1 MRNGAIPGLAQACA
15 VLVTVGALVSCDS
28 PKQQALRTLS
38 RAGIEPT
45 GQSLVAAVETR
56 NAPLMESL
64 ITAGVDLERKDPSG
78 RTPLRLC
85 VDAGDQAIATRLV
98 ESGADVNSKAL
109 DGSSVLGASVRGMP
123 AAFVK
128 RLLEKGA
135 SADGLMP
142 GGEEILPWAIR
153 EGSTELVQLLM
164 AAAPDPHMTDKDGNP
179 LLHVAMQ
186 ANRRDL
192 MEVIIRLGADPG
204 QNNARGESTLHTA
217 IRNGWLEIIP
227 SLVRA
232 GADPNLPGPSGRSPL
247 AEAVADGD
255 LDRMKLLLGAGADP
269 NFRHPVGEDG
279 RLSET
284 PLELAFAH
292 EDRRVFQV
300 FLDGELKLEQSRIDR
315 WLADALEAKDG
326 GMVRLLLRNGARPNI
341 QGADGWLPIER
352 AVLAGEGSTVKL
364 LSDYGS
370 PAGRSLHLA
379 AAMGSKRMVELL
391 LHLGMNPDV
400 VHPPYLDRPLSVA
413 IRLRHDAAAAAL
425 VRGGAKIQFR
435 IPEGQTPLNLAV
447 ALGCPLT
454 VKALVGHGADPN
466 ELLQTPARPEF
477 IRQVRPGVMRWALR
491 VDRNITPLMVASDS
505 GNTLVARHLMHAG
518 AKKSVWTRVSSL
530 WPINFASRRGDVK
543 MMRLILGKDPHK
555 EDRHIV
561 VNLKEQKASVFDAEG
576 NEIFTTKVSTG
587 RKGYATPTGEYVI
600 TNKHRAWTSTIY
612 HASMPYFQR
621 LSCSDFG
628 LHAGVVPGYP
638 ASHGC
643 IRVPAGNA
651 AKLFAM
657 TEAGDRVMI
666 VP

>member
-1 MRNGAIPGLAQACA
+1 MF
-15 VLVTVGALVSCDS
+15 VSCDS
-28 PKQQALRTLS
+28 PKKKALRGLS

-45 GQSLVAAVETR
+45 GRSLVEAVEAR
-56 NAPLMESL
+56 NGPLVDSL
-64 ITAGVDLERKDPSG
+64 LLAEVDTERKDAQG
-78 RTPLRLC
+78 RTPLRLS
-85 VDAGDQAIATRLV
+85 VDADDRATALRLV
-98 ESGADVNSKAL
+98 DGGADADSRAV
-109 DGSSVLGASVRGMP
+109 DGSSVLGAAVRRMDIT
-123 AAFVK
+123 FIR
-128 RLLEKGA
+128 RLLEHGA
-135 SADGLMP
+135 SPDATMP

-153 EGSTELVQLLM
+153 EGSAELVELLM
-164 AAAPDPHMTDKDGNP
+164 AAAPDPHMTDREGNP

-186 ANRRDL
+186 ADRRDL
-192 MEVIIRLGADPG
+192 MEAIIKLGADPG
-204 QNNARGESTLHTA
+204 QKNARGETTLHTA
-217 IRNGWLEIIP
+217 IRNGWLEAIP
-227 SLVRA
+227 SLVKA
-232 GADPNLPGPSGRSPL
+232 GADPNLPGPSGHSPL
-247 AEAVADGD
+247 AQAVMDADLG
-255 LDRMKLLLGAGADP
+255 MMGLLLGTGADP

-279 RLSET
+279 TLSKT
-284 PLELAFAH
+284 PLEIAFTH
-292 EDRRVFQV
+292 QDRRVFQV
-300 FLDGELKLEQSRIDR
+300 FLDRKVKLEQSRIDR
-315 WLADALEAKDG
+315 WLADALEAKDM
-326 GMVRLLLRNGARPNI
+326 GMVRLLLRSGARPNI
-341 QGADGWLPIER
+341 HGSDGWLPIER
-352 AVLAGEGSTVKL
+352 AVLAREGSMVKL

-379 AAMGSKRMVELL
+379 AAVGDQRMIDLL

-400 VHPPYLDRPLSVA
+400 VHPPFLDRPLSVA
-413 IRLRHDAAAAAL
+413 IRHRHDAAAAAL
-425 VRGGAKIQFR
+425 VRGGAKIRFR
-435 IPEGQTPLNLAV
+435 MPEGQTPLHLAV
-447 ALGCPLT
+447 ALGCPAT

-466 ELLQTPARPEF
+466 EIFEVPARREF
-477 IRQVRPGVMRWALR
+477 VRQVRPGVARWALR
-491 VDRNITPLMVASDS
+491 VDRNITPLMIAADS
-505 GNTLVARHLMHAG
+505 GNTAVARHLINAG
-518 AKKSVWTRVSSL
+518 AKKNTWSRVSSL

-543 MMRLILGKDPHK
+543 MMRLILGRDPHK

-561 VNLKEQKASVFDAEG
+561 VNLKEQKASVYDAEG